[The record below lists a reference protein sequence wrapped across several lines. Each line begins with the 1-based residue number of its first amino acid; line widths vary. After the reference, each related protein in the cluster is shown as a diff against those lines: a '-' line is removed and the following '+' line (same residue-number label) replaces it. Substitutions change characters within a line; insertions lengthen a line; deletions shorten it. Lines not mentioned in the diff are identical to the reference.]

1 MSKQLQ
7 VVVHRVDYV
16 EHEFSTDGIG
26 VVAGKIGYTI
36 SATVSVNGASMT
48 AEFHFSSSDMETTNG
63 RLDPEKTV
71 RKFIQDIAVTA
82 TE

>member
-1 MSKQLQ
+1 MM
-7 VVVHRVDYV
+7 VFVHRVDYV
-16 EHEFSTDGIG
+16 QHDYSTDGIG

-48 AEFHFSSSDMETTNG
+48 AEFNFSSSDMETTNG
-63 RLDPEKTV
+63 RFDPEKTV